1 MEQLSRAK
9 KRELAKQLY
18 LRDNLSQKEI
28 ADMVDITPKSLSKW
42 IKDERWDTEK
52 SAYTVTREQQI
63 QRLYGHISAINEAI
77 SARDA
82 GQNVPN
88 AKEADTLNKLATAI
102 RKLENEIGISEVI
115 AASIK
120 VCNFLRAKGEVDAA
134 KTMAGWFNA
143 YIKENI

>member
-1 MEQLSRAK
+1 
-9 KRELAKQLY
+9 
-18 LRDNLSQKEI
+18 
-28 ADMVDITPKSLSKW
+28 MVDITPKSLSKW

-102 RKLENEIGISEVI
+102 RKLENEICISEVI

>member
-1 MEQLSRAK
+1 
-9 KRELAKQLY
+9 
-18 LRDNLSQKEI
+18 
-28 ADMVDITPKSLSKW
+28 MVDITPKSLSKW

-115 AASIK
+115 ASSIK
-120 VCNFLRAKGEVDAA
+120 ICNFLRAKGEVEAA

>member
-28 ADMVDITPKSLSKW
+28 ADMVDISPKSLSKW

-77 SARDA
+77 STRAA
-82 GQNVPN
+82 GDNVPN

-120 VCNFLRAKGEVDAA
+120 VCNFLRAKGEVEAA